1 MRHGKKLN
9 HLSRQ
14 SGHRKSMLANMACS
28 LIEHKRINTTV
39 AKAKALKQF
48 VEPLITKSKE
58 DTTHNRRICFAYL
71 RSKYAVTD
79 LFRDVAAKVGDRPG
93 GYTRIIKMGNRLGDN
108 ADMAMI
114 ELVDFNELYNG
125 GKKEEKKGRTRR
137 AKKSSAAEKTV
148 VAETATPSPIVE
160 EMTPIVDDE
169 ATEVVTNQSE
179 QLENTSEV
187 VEDSNESEQAEQA
200 EQVPVAEVDETVA
213 EETTPIVD
221 DEATEVVTNQS
232 EQLEDTSEVVEDSN
246 ESEQAEQVPVAEVDE
261 TVADETPDTPAAD
274 EESKEEEA

>member
-1 MRHGKKLN
+1 MRHGKKVN

-14 SGHRKSMLANMACS
+14 TGHRKAMLANMACS

-137 AKKSSAAEKTV
+137 PKKSATTTAAPTPAPAVE
-148 VAETATPSPIVE
+148 EATLIVE
-160 EMTPIVDDE
+160 EVIETP
-169 ATEVVTNQSE
+169 AAEVVETPA
-179 QLENTSEV
+179 
-187 VEDSNESEQAEQA
+187 VEDSNDSEQAEQT
-200 EQVPVAEVDETVA
+200 PVAEV
-213 EETTPIVD
+213 
-221 DEATEVVTNQS
+221 EAP
-232 EQLEDTSEVVEDSN
+232 EVVEEVPAVAEVEDSSD
-246 ESEQAEQVPVAEVDE
+246 SEQAEQTP
-261 TVADETPDTPAAD
+261 ADEAPEATATD

>member
-1 MRHGKKLN
+1 MRHGKKVN

-14 SGHRKSMLANMACS
+14 TGHRKAMLANMACS

-114 ELVDFNELYNG
+114 ELVDFNELYVKETKDTA
-125 GKKEEKKGRTRR
+125 KKTRR
-137 AKKSSAAEKTV
+137 SKKASAPKAAP
-148 VAETATPSPIVE
+148 VAAAPVE
-160 EMTPIVDDE
+160 ETPAVESE
-169 ATEVVTNQSE
+169 ATEA
-179 QLENTSEV
+179 
-187 VEDSNESEQAEQA
+187 NEAPEASAE
-200 EQVPVAEVDETVA
+200 
-213 EETTPIVD
+213 
-221 DEATEVVTNQS
+221 
-232 EQLEDTSEVVEDSN
+232 
-246 ESEQAEQVPVAEVDE
+246 
-261 TVADETPDTPAAD
+261 
-274 EESKEEEA
+274 

>member
-137 AKKSSAAEKTV
+137 AKKSTSTEKTV

-160 EMTPIVDDE
+160 ETAPIVDVE
-169 ATEVVTNQSE
+169 ETEVVTNETE
-179 QLENTSEV
+179 QLEDSSEV
-187 VEDSNESEQAEQA
+187 VEDTNESEQ
-200 EQVPVAEVDETVA
+200 VDE
-213 EETTPIVD
+213 
-221 DEATEVVTNQS
+221 
-232 EQLEDTSEVVEDSN
+232 
-246 ESEQAEQVPVAEVDE
+246 VPVAEVDE